1 MTTPEVATEAI
12 GWWGVPLAIIGG
24 TLRGSTPFLFVSLG
38 ECLTEKSGKINL
50 GLEGTLLL
58 GAMTGYAV
66 SYLTQGTL
74 GPVLAPWLG
83 VLAAGVAGML
93 LGGIHAFLSQQPKV
107 NDVAVGIAMIIF
119 GSGLAFYFGKPFI
132 QPVAPQLPAIEL
144 GAWSNIP
151 ALQSALK
158 ISPLFLI
165 GILLAFALDKFFRS
179 FRWGLYVRAVGDSP
193 DAARAMGI
201 SVPFVRTCAIMAGS
215 FLAGIGGAYLS
226 LYYPGSW
233 TERISSGQG
242 LMAVALVI
250 FARWN
255 PIQCLFAALLFG
267 GAQAIGPALQSVGVQ
282 SNYYLWNAAPYV
294 FTLAI
299 MIITSSPVKTLGGM
313 PGALGTGK

>member
-1 MTTPEVATEAI
+1 VLVA
-12 GWWGVPLAIIGG
+12 GLAGMA
-24 TLRGSTPFLFVSLG
+24 
-38 ECLTEKSGKINL
+38 
-50 GLEGTLLL
+50 L
-58 GAMTGYAV
+58 GA
-66 SYLTQGTL
+66 
-74 GPVLAPWLG
+74 
-83 VLAAGVAGML
+83 
-93 LGGIHAFLSQQPKV
+93 IHAFLSLRPKV

-119 GSGLAFYFGKPFI
+119 GSGLAFYLGKPFI
-132 QPVAPQLPAIEL
+132 QPVAPQLPAFEL
-144 GAWSNIP
+144 GSWSTIP
-151 ALQSALK
+151 ALEAALK
-158 ISPLFLI
+158 VSPLFLL
-165 GILLAFALDKFFRS
+165 GVLLAFVMNWFFRTT
-179 FRWGLYVRAVGDSP
+179 RWGLFVRAVGDNP

-201 SVPFVRTCAIMAGS
+201 SVPKVRTLCIMVGS
-215 FLAGIGGAYLS
+215 FFAGIGGAYLS

-294 FTLAI
+294 LTLAI
-299 MIITSSPVKTLGGM
+299 MILTSSSRRILGGM